1 MSVYDESDIYRKLP
15 LAVAPG
21 GLCLVLRHDSSGG
34 WGHCSL
40 TVLLELPIFV
50 VYIGHDV
57 RIGRDGR
64 GGLTQ
69 GAHLA
74 SLEPS

>member
-1 MSVYDESDIYRKLP
+1 MSVYDESDIYRQLP

-21 GLCLVLRHDSSGG
+21 GLCTVLRHESSGG
-34 WGHCSL
+34 GGHCSL

-64 GGLTQ
+64 GRTYPRGTPDE
-69 GAHLA
+69 
-74 SLEPS
+74 S

>member
-1 MSVYDESDIYRKLP
+1 MSVYDESDIYREVS

-21 GLCLVLRHDSSGG
+21 LCTVLRHDSSGG
-34 WGHCSL
+34 GGHCSL

-64 GGLTQ
+64 GGTYPGGTL
-69 GAHLA
+69 GE
-74 SLEPS
+74 S